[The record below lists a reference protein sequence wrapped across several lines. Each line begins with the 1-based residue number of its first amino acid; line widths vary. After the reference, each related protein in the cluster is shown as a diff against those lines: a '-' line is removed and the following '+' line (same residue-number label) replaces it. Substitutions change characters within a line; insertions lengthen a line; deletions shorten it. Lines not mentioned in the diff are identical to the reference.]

1 MCLITRVPELDILFT
16 SANVKIILE
25 GVDCTCNIRTLL
37 VDMDPTLHSLDNS
50 IPCCHACSFRQRT
63 GLAYLLQTLET
74 TWSRSSFT
82 HCCLVA
88 RHHCRLTLL
97 NTHLH
102 VLRADCW
109 CSSAALTS
117 SARCAWR
124 SLTSCHQPSSLSGCA
139 DSWCASGT
147 PNDRLF
153 LDHLVPLRFTRSL
166 VLSGHHS

>member
-1 MCLITRVPELDILFT
+1 MCLITRVPELDLLFT

-25 GVDCTCNIRTLL
+25 GVDCTCNVRTLL

-50 IPCCHACSFRQRT
+50 IPCCHAWSFRQRT

-117 SARCAWR
+117 SVARGGVDFMSSAFV
-124 SLTSCHQPSSLSGCA
+124 SLSRCA

-147 PNDRLF
+147 PHDRLF
-153 LDHLVPLRFTRSL
+153 LHHLVPLRFTRSL